1 MQTIKIKYT
10 TAEDSAAVI
19 REYRRQYSHALHY
32 AYNRRVKDIS
42 EKDTEKLMQGLN
54 NVPLIK
60 SYLRRCAVKTA
71 SQMVK
76 SLEDGKKVIFGGR
89 NNCVR
94 RAQGLISVEEYRKKR
109 IGILTI
115 IGEANQK
122 ANRMVRICKD
132 LNSFFF
138 TPERSTSM
146 VLTIAGGYRRYKPI
160 LRKLYELQEE
170 RAVPITYAIDGDY
183 IRLTFDEALVSKE
196 KISNK
201 PIKNR
206 VFAIDLN
213 PNYVGWSVADWLSS
227 SQFNVIESGTVS
239 IKAINNA
246 DFALKDRK
254 LPSDSPERLHVNAK
268 RIHEVFEIAR
278 MLVAKA
284 THFRCEMFA
293 MESLSIKHKDS
304 GKGSKYN
311 KLVNNMWNRNKLEQN
326 LRKRC
331 SCRGLRFMTVPAEYS
346 SFIGNFLYRSL
357 RLPDMVLASIE
368 IGRRAYEFHSQYET
382 KEKIQRKNIV
392 IPEVND
398 FGDWYAKSLEEFGVP
413 GEIRDPLEV
422 YNFLK
427 ETKSR
432 YRLSLDMLQGSLK
445 LSRCFSWKSGI
456 TNIFVIPD
464 NVS

>member
-1 MQTIKIKYT
+1 MSHSSSPI
-10 TAEDSAAVI
+10 SAG
-19 REYRRQYSHALHY
+19 
-32 AYNRRVKDIS
+32 D
-42 EKDTEKLMQGLN
+42 
-54 NVPLIK
+54 
-60 SYLRRCAVKTA
+60 AVKTA

-76 SLEDGKKVIFGGR
+76 SREDGKKVIFGGR

-170 RAVPITYAIDGDY
+170 RDVPITYAIDGDY

-304 GKGSKYN
+304 GKGN
-311 KLVNNMWNRNKLEQN
+311 
-326 LRKRC
+326 
-331 SCRGLRFMTVPAEYS
+331 
-346 SFIGNFLYRSL
+346 
-357 RLPDMVLASIE
+357 
-368 IGRRAYEFHSQYET
+368 
-382 KEKIQRKNIV
+382 
-392 IPEVND
+392 
-398 FGDWYAKSLEEFGVP
+398 
-413 GEIRDPLEV
+413 
-422 YNFLK
+422 
-427 ETKSR
+427 
-432 YRLSLDMLQGSLK
+432 
-445 LSRCFSWKSGI
+445 
-456 TNIFVIPD
+456 
-464 NVS
+464 